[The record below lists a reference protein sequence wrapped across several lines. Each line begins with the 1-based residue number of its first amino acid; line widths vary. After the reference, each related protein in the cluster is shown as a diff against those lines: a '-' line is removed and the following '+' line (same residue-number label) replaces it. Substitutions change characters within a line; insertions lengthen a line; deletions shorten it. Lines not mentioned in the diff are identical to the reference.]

1 MAYRHLAKYT
11 RGEGEDQPPSLSVR
25 DVVGRSYN
33 ESYVAARTN
42 FVPQKA
48 RSGRRPIESRQ
59 AFNMKRTENL
69 RITRGKD
76 AMQQIT
82 ESLDA
87 KLGMGLKEVEDA
99 LNQIEANKP

>member
-1 MAYRHLAKYT
+1 MCTRRRLLLRIQGKLCWTCQTSAMAYRHQAKYT

-48 RSGRRPIESRQ
+48 RSSHRPIDSQQ

-69 RITRGKD
+69 SITRG
-76 AMQQIT
+76 
-82 ESLDA
+82 
-87 KLGMGLKEVEDA
+87 
-99 LNQIEANKP
+99 